1 MFIFCAGALPR
12 RGLPKMSFPFFHL
25 ADFGHITVDGYLGRD
40 PAMHSRYA
48 LGRPSVERLLTYY
61 RLG

>member
-1 MFIFCAGALPR
+1 
-12 RGLPKMSFPFFHL
+12 MSFPFFHL
-25 ADFGHITVDGYLGRD
+25 ADFGHITVDGDLGRD